1 MKHALFRTSRI
12 TLLSTALVTLFATP
26 AISAPS
32 VCKGLDEAACT
43 AQAECRWMEAY
54 TRKDGVQ
61 VSSHC
66 RKGAKKDAAPQAMPK
81 TSPAPAAAA
90 VTKETTPAPAPAA
103 VTAPAPAAKT
113 TP

>member
-1 MKHALFRTSRI
+1 MKHALFRPSGI

-43 AQAECRWMEAY
+43 AQAECRWMDGY

-81 TSPAPAAAA
+81 TDPAPVAAEITKEASPAPAAM
-90 VTKETTPAPAPAA
+90 
-103 VTAPAPAAKT
+103 TAPAPATKT

>member
-1 MKHALFRTSRI
+1 MKHALFRPSGI
-12 TLLSTALVTLFATP
+12 TLLSTALVTLFAAP

-32 VCKGLDEAACT
+32 VCKGLDEAACA
-43 AQAECRWMEAY
+43 AQAECRWMDGY

-81 TSPAPAAAA
+81 TDPAAVAAEATKGASPAPAAM
-90 VTKETTPAPAPAA
+90 
-103 VTAPAPAAKT
+103 TAPAPATKT

>member
-1 MKHALFRTSRI
+1 MKHALFRPSGI

-32 VCKGLDEAACT
+32 VCKGLDEAACA
-43 AQAECRWMEAY
+43 AQAECRWMDGY

-66 RKGAKKDAAPQAMPK
+66 RKGAKKDAVPQAMPK
-81 TSPAPAAAA
+81 TNPAPVATDATKKASPAPAA
-90 VTKETTPAPAPAA
+90 T
-103 VTAPAPAAKT
+103 TAPATKT

>member
-1 MKHALFRTSRI
+1 MKHALFRPSGI
-12 TLLSTALVTLFATP
+12 ALLSTALITLFATP

-32 VCKGLDEAACT
+32 VCKGLDEAACG
-43 AQAECRWMEAY
+43 AQAECRWMEGY

-66 RKGAKKDAAPQAMPK
+66 RKGAKKDAAPHAMPK
-81 TSPAPAAAA
+81 TAPAPAGTDATKGASPAPAAM
-90 VTKETTPAPAPAA
+90 TTPAPAS
-103 VTAPAPAAKT
+103 KT